1 MLLNWHE
8 TFEGM
13 DYQKARFWNFYSFKH
28 LLIILIWSLLKQYCS
43 PSLQYQYLEASD
55 QVGTPLGWSARTPSF
70 RQGIICKV
78 WSSSFEVTF
87 RQPRTAKLN
96 YILRWDQ
103 NWLWQVYV
111 CNSLHSEELLIT
123 KITSL
128 LHKQAINT
136 WLVFTMLPMV
146 HFTRTTTLSR
156 TASKIRPCNCWNV
169 LLSLTVASPG

>member
-1 MLLNWHE
+1 MFHFLKCLLVVLYGCEMQNI
-8 TFEGM
+8 
-13 DYQKARFWNFYSFKH
+13 K
-28 LLIILIWSLLKQYCS
+28 
-43 PSLQYQYLEASD
+43 
-55 QVGTPLGWSARTPSF
+55 SAQATT
-70 RQGIICKV
+70 RQP
-78 WSSSFEVTF
+78 FEVEF
-87 RQPRTAKLN
+87 LNSHLFKYLRSCNKLRN
-96 YILRWDQ
+96 VWDQ

-136 WLVFTMLPMV
+136 WVVFTMLPMV